1 MSIQL
6 RPGRL
11 GASGAVCDG
20 ERSQR
25 PLAFGHSESTY
36 VGEALEALG
45 RVDHLEAVGDAL
57 VHSGVG
63 LHTRGQLSERLP
75 ACGT

>member
-1 MSIQL
+1 
-6 RPGRL
+6 
-11 GASGAVCDG
+11 
-20 ERSQR
+20 
-25 PLAFGHSESTY
+25 